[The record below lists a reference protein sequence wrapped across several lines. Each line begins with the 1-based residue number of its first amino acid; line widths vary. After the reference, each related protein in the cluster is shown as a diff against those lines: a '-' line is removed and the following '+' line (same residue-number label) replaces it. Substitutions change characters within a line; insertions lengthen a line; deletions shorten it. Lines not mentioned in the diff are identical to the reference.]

1 MKRIFMSEVAQGF
14 WQFLSVTQCGPTATS
29 DGCTHQSAGTGYQTT
44 QVSSF
49 LQRLLE
55 VRVLGNSTVPTQLR
69 FDAKRRGQA
78 LGFTYLRVFEL
89 SCR

>member
-14 WQFLSVTQCGPTATS
+14 WQFLSVTSVGQRRHRMA
-29 DGCTHQSAGTGYQTT
+29 CTHQSAGTGYQTT

-55 VRVLGNSTVPTQLR
+55 VRVLGNSTVANTITVR
-69 FDAKRRGQA
+69 CDRRREA